1 MIRLVLIFIFC
12 VFLPQV
18 SVQAQTKIAKEQIE
32 DAFILKS
39 GGNVF
44 GDLISATSSIQA
56 MTLNASAGPRLFWL
70 TVDDEKASIRTN
82 SDLYLDPTNNGTAGA
97 VIVPVTK
104 MEFPDF
110 LGDKIRFFSHSYA
123 IGVSPFDLDLTSDR
137 NIKFHSDTSEDLM
150 TILGD
155 DGDVVVKRDITAGR
169 DVISGS
175 AYKFVSN
182 SEGDKLLLFGTLYRI
197 AVSANDVDF
206 YSDEN
211 FKFHSDSTTDAM
223 TLNADSGRLSL
234 TGPLKLPVYTSFPGA
249 VLGDVIY
256 YDHSSNDSLDGV
268 YVYSSSGWQQL

>member
-1 MIRLVLIFIFC
+1 MIRFYLVFIYC
-12 VFLPQV
+12 IVLQINA
-18 SVQAQTKIAKEQIE
+18 VQAQTKIAKEQIE
-32 DAFILKS
+32 EAFILKS
-39 GGNVF
+39 GGYVF
-44 GDLISATSSIQA
+44 GDLVSATSAIQA
-56 MTLNASAGPRLFWL
+56 MTISASAGPSLFWL
-70 TVDDEKASIRTN
+70 SVDDQKASIRTN

-137 NIKFHSDTSEDLM
+137 NIKFHSDTTEDLM

-155 DGDVVVKRDITAGR
+155 DGDVVVKQDITAGR
-169 DVISGS
+169 DVIANS
-175 AYKFVSN
+175 AYKFATS

-234 TGPLKLPVYTSFPGA
+234 SGPLNLPVYTSFPGA
-249 VLGDVIY
+249 VLGDLIY
-256 YDHSSNDSLDGV
+256 FDHTTNDSLDGA